1 MLRERKA
8 SRLSTPSNIGFIVL
22 RFWLVENNQMRKT
35 LLPSGLLLLLLL
47 SSSNAQNRRW
57 RVMKSQKLVAFGVDC
72 AQTESFPSQALSKI
86 VHEAIPPEFRGDPL
100 AHGDLA
106 FTINLQ
112 KHGPNVYF
120 VPTVCGASGNCTW
133 LLYTIHPVKYLG
145 KINAQTI
152 YTYQSSQGMP
162 MIIAYGHVSAFEG
175 GLSTYVAKKGKYDR
189 LGDEY
194 DIDTQR
200 KNGHRM
206 PTFLETAKLQCKE

>member
-1 MLRERKA
+1 M
-8 SRLSTPSNIGFIVL
+8 
-22 RFWLVENNQMRKT
+22 ENNQMSKT
-35 LLPSGLLLLLLL
+35 LLSSGLLLLLLL
-47 SSSNAQNRRW
+47 FSANAQSRRW
-57 RVMKSQKLVAFGVDC
+57 SVMKSQQLVAFGVDC
-72 AQTESFPSQALSKI
+72 ARKESFPNQALSKI
-86 VHEAIPPEFRGDPL
+86 VHEAIPREFRSEAL

-112 KHGPNVYF
+112 KHGPPIYF
-120 VPTVCGASGNCTW
+120 VPTVCGASGNCAW
-133 LLYTIHPVKYLG
+133 LLYTINPVKYLG

-152 YTYQSSQGMP
+152 YTYQSPQGMP

-175 GLSTYVAKKGKYDR
+175 GLSTYVAKKGKYDW

-194 DIDTQR
+194 HIDTQR